1 VRLLSEVFSF
11 PGGHLRIHVPAH
23 PLCSMV
29 PNVFIERM
37 FFAHAY
43 LSRKRNI
50 LHKHIGVSAMLI
62 GLGILA
68 TLMFIAVTAV
78 SASQR

>member
-1 VRLLSEVFSF
+1 
-11 PGGHLRIHVPAH
+11 
-23 PLCSMV
+23 MV

-43 LSRKRNI
+43 LSWKRNI
-50 LHKHIGVSAMLI
+50 LRKHIGVSAMLI

-78 SASQR
+78 RASQR